1 MVHGFLIHS
10 LSPGP
15 CRVLFSSTFIHET
28 LPDGQHLTVQDE
40 RERRK
45 LQLLQ
50 VAQRVQSEYSFQY
63 VASASSISSA
73 GDMSGLLSTEE
84 LLSHLKAGVF
94 RLPCGNPFKVERVV
108 LWRGLANSGFA
119 LICEKD
125 ENRLVAENILNLIIR
140 HLQEYCQ
147 IILQPSEAILKADK
161 VTAIIHHFLPEGQL
175 LFMNNRFLR
184 QVEKDLEQVMNTK

>member
-73 GDMSGLLSTEE
+73 GDMSGLLSTED
-84 LLSHLKAGVF
+84 
-94 RLPCGNPFKVERVV
+94 
-108 LWRGLANSGFA
+108 SGFA

>member
-1 MVHGFLIHS
+1 M
-10 LSPGP
+10 
-15 CRVLFSSTFIHET
+15 
-28 LPDGQHLTVQDE
+28 
-40 RERRK
+40 
-45 LQLLQ
+45 
-50 VAQRVQSEYSFQY
+50 
-63 VASASSISSA
+63 
-73 GDMSGLLSTEE
+73 
-84 LLSHLKAGVF
+84 
-94 RLPCGNPFKVERVV
+94 V
-108 LWRGLANSGFA
+108 LWRGLANCGFA